1 MFSGYGIGYDSRSL
15 FLLAN
20 FDWGK
25 NTIIFGEDNS
35 SSMHK
40 ENDLKDILVLGES
53 LTQGSD
59 DTTITA
65 EVNFP
70 LIPLIKKGFA

>member
-1 MFSGYGIGYDSRSL
+1 
-15 FLLAN
+15 
-20 FDWGK
+20 
-25 NTIIFGEDNS
+25 
-35 SSMHK
+35 MHN